1 MNMWL
6 GGSSRKKDLRP
17 SRFKPAGGLS
27 TYERDRSLFRARV
40 RINSVVYSVH
50 KEKNASIGIK
60 HIISFQGRE
69 SGEIS
74 ALSSFF
80 RYSK

>member
-1 MNMWL
+1 MGN
-6 GGSSRKKDLRP
+6 
-17 SRFKPAGGLS
+17 
-27 TYERDRSLFRARV
+27 
-40 RINSVVYSVH
+40 VVYSAH

-74 ALSSFF
+74 ALSSFYY
-80 RYSK
+80 RDLISSGILEEDKKIVIPN